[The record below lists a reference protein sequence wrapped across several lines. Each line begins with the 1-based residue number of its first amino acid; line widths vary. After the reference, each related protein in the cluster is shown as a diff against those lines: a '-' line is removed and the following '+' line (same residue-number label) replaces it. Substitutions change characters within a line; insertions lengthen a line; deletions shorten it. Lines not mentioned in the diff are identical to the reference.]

1 MSKDIMGMA
10 IQAGIKP
17 YKVKIPKKCLGGVME
32 VHPVYSQLND
42 FAYLVSRAERQEI
55 YEQCAGWADKKK
67 QIDLDR
73 LQTILIIRGV
83 P

>member
-1 MSKDIMGMA
+1 
-10 IQAGIKP
+10 
-17 YKVKIPKKCLGGVME
+17 ME

-73 LQTILIIRGV
+73 LQTILILRGV